1 MAWAGGYGDLWIAN
15 FDYGSMTRLHTATGA
30 SQTLSVP
37 VSGPSFPIVDGDDV
51 WVADWNGPNRVRL
64 RAVGAP
70 RPRLVSLPTAHSTAG
85 VWSLAAGDGY
95 IWATT
100 ARDGTLWRIDP
111 KTNAVK
117 RIQVPYLPTGV
128 AAGADDI
135 WVTVRGR

>member
-15 FDYGSMTRLHTATGA
+15 FDHGSMTRLHTATGV
-30 SQTLSVP
+30 SKTLPVP
-37 VSGPSFPIVDGDDV
+37 LAGPSWPLVDDDDV
-51 WVADWNGPNRVRL
+51 WVADWSGPDVVRL
-64 RAVGAP
+64 NAIGAP
-70 RPRLVSLPTAHSTAG
+70 RPHLIRLPVTSFSG

-111 KTNAVK
+111 KTNDVK

-128 AAGADDI
+128 TADANGI